1 MNRYLATLLIVSL
14 AGIMNAFA
22 TLQTARFSTR
32 PTHVFLNQPFE
43 LYFEVEVNAGSEI
56 QDIQISQVPI
66 EELGLTLQPLASLPK
81 IVKNDA
87 QGKPIDVIRFAA
99 PAQASKA
106 GERTFSARLHCT
118 VVERSTGG
126 FFSFTQSRNAT
137 IEIAPFTLRIQ
148 TLPEQGKPAD
158 FSGAVGTFQIKA
170 KVEPQIAQ
178 PGDIL
183 KLLVDIQG
191 DGNLNGATLAMP
203 DAQGF
208 KVYPVKERVR
218 EASRLQIEQVII
230 PQTTNATTLGALALT
245 YFNPATR
252 QYERAHA
259 GPFTIT
265 FIHDAPTQ
273 TNDTV
278 RIISTD
284 SPATTGAVVQS
295 VLTIETVNQNMRHA
309 RPLIILCGATLLACF
324 CFFQFKSVNQRLAVL
339 LALVILIC
347 GAVTAHRL
355 WQKPQLATRT
365 LRQLAEVKFAPT
377 YRSPVLFTLSPGTT
391 VLPLESAGAWVRVDA
406 QGKRG
411 WVAAHHLEDGADQK
425 EKQP

>member
-1 MNRYLATLLIVSL
+1 MNRYLSTFILVFF
-14 AGIMNAFA
+14 AGIVNALA
-22 TLQTARFSTR
+22 SLQAARFSTR

-43 LYFEVEVNAGSEI
+43 LLFEVEVSAGCEV

-66 EELGLTLQPLASLPK
+66 EELGLTLQPLVSLPRTIK
-81 IVKNDA
+81 KQA
-87 QGKPIDVIRFAA
+87 QGKPIDIIRFSA

-126 FFSFTQSRNAT
+126 FFSFTQSRNAS
-137 IEIAPFTLRIQ
+137 IAIAPFTLRIE
-148 TLPEQGKPAD
+148 TLPEVGKPAD
-158 FSGAVGTFQIKA
+158 FSGAVGTFQLKA
-170 KVEPQIAQ
+170 KLEPQMAQ

-183 KLLVDIQG
+183 KLQVEVHG
-191 DGNLNGATLAMP
+191 DGNLNGATPTIP

-208 KVYPVKERVR
+208 KVYPVKERLR
-218 EASRLQIEQVII
+218 EASRLHTEQIVI

-252 QYERAHA
+252 RYERAQA
-259 GPFTIT
+259 GPFPIT
-265 FIHDAPTQ
+265 FIKDAPTQ

-284 SPATTGAVVQS
+284 SPATTGTVVQS

-309 RPLIILCGATLLACF
+309 LPLMVLCGATLLACF
-324 CFFQFKSVNQRLAVL
+324 CFFQFKATTPRLAVL
-339 LALVILIC
+339 LALVIFIS
-347 GAVTAHRL
+347 GAITAHRL

-365 LRQLAEVKFAPT
+365 LRQLTEVKFAPT

-406 QGKRG
+406 QGRRG
-411 WVAAHHLEDGADQK
+411 WVAAQQLHDPVDQK